1 MVFTYERELEPRRWH
16 RPLLLRVVL
25 LLLGLLVTLSGWLMW
40 TLEQEKGGWEE
51 SGLGHFVVGHDVQ
64 TGRAV
69 VWGEDGEILYEADT
83 AEDVDAW
90 IESRRSRDFTIPV
103 LVVAFGVVL
112 VVLGVAPSPRRD
124 SEGTTGADG
133 PVLAASRRAG

>member
-1 MVFTYERELEPRRWH
+1 MFTYERELERRRRH
-16 RPLLLRVVL
+16 RPWLLRVVL
-25 LLLGLLVTLSGWLMW
+25 VVLGLLVTLFGWLMW
-40 TLEQEKGGWEE
+40 SLEQEKGGWED

-90 IESRRSRDFTIPV
+90 IESRRSRDFTIPL
-103 LVVAFGVVL
+103 LVVAGGVLL
-112 VVLGVAPSPRRD
+112 VVFGVAPSPTKEG
-124 SEGTTGADG
+124 EGTTGADA
-133 PVLAASRRAG
+133 VAQEASERGVK